1 MKSNEKN
8 FIKRLKLQ
16 KEDALEFVVDQY
28 LPLMKGITYKL
39 LSAQKNDGLI
49 EECIND
55 IFLSIWNNSSK
66 FHGDS
71 PEDFK
76 KWICAIAKFK
86 AIDYYRKIM
95 KQAEVVSEHIE
106 VNLENSVEDELILE
120 EDRRELIWLIN
131 QLEPVDKEIFLM
143 KFFLGYKSEDIA
155 KKLQVTK
162 ASIDNRI
169 YRGKKK
175 LQQKV
180 INLSV
185 GGHAL

>member
-8 FIKRLKLQ
+8 FIERLKLG

-28 LPLMKGITYKL
+28 LPLMKGITYKV
-39 LSAQKNDGLI
+39 LSAFKNDGLI

-55 IFLSIWNNSSK
+55 IFISIWNNADK
-66 FHGDS
+66 FHGEAS
-71 PEDFK
+71 EDFR

-86 AIDYYRKIM
+86 AIDYYRKAM
-95 KQAEVVSEHIE
+95 GNAEVASDDIE
-106 VNLENSVEDELILE
+106 VDTHTTIEDELIIQ
-120 EDRRELIWLIN
+120 EDRRELIRLIN
-131 QLEPVDKEIFLM
+131 NLEPIDKEIFLM
-143 KFFLGYKSEDIA
+143 KYFLGYKSEDIA
-155 KKLQVTK
+155 QKLKTTK

-180 INLSV
+180 INLNA